1 MKRLIA
7 WLLEPFYF
15 KTFLPYLGAVGFV
28 LYGGGKGGDSD
39 PPDYTPMA
47 EASKEAAKIAAE
59 LGREQLAENKRQY
72 DQNYAVIA
80 PLVQAQAG
88 LAALQTKQGDD
99 YFNYMQQY
107 SRPVEMSLFYDAMG
121 LNADEIDQLNVARQA
136 AVDRGTLQ
144 AQTAY
149 ESDVAKYNADF
160 AANAGKTFYVDSN
173 GNAIQGDQIQ
183 GFTTP
188 QKVSGSGSGV
198 TGYAGET
205 PVTSSPSMTVMGHT
219 LTDYTPGGVK
229 KPTQNIA
236 YSAEDQKM
244 ISSGYQLATTKDGRT
259 VWVKSG
265 SGTNPLAGSLEK
277 PEMGKPDIDYTD
289 ANNLAVKLGLTATER
304 QKAQEAAARQVI
316 NDKSTALEQRI
327 GETDTQVY
335 NRYANDIEA
344 EAGQAVADSRAGFTN
359 AINMAARQGL
369 RYGFSPERL
378 AAMASSQSVQQA
390 AQQAAAANQTRK
402 AATQTMYG
410 RGVSAA
416 QQGLT
421 GVQQNRAMTQQDEAL
436 RYAKKL
442 DTAGL
447 YRGLPGASQGAYSTA
462 IQAGNSAVNNQMQ
475 PSSLYMQGINQG
487 NQTQLAGQQMK
498 IQGLGN
504 ILNSQTSIANA
515 NSGGDSGLWG
525 ALGTVAGAGIS
536 QWSDRRLKKNIRQI
550 GKHASGLAI
559 YEFDYLWGEHA
570 YGFMADEVMKVKPEA
585 VMVADNGFMMVDY
598 GQF

>member
-1 MKRLIA
+1 MKKLIA
-7 WLLEPFYF
+7 WLCEPFYF

-72 DQNYAVIA
+72 DQNYAVTA

-88 LAALQTKQGDD
+88 LAALQTKQGND
-99 YFNYMQQY
+99 YFNYMQQF

-121 LNADEIDQLNVARQA
+121 LNADEIDQLNASRQSAISAGDARVNSDYDA
-136 AVDRGTLQ
+136 AQ
-144 AQTAY
+144 AQY
-149 ESDVAKYNADF
+149 LKDVEAAKSQAF
-160 AANAGKTFYVDSN
+160 FVDKN
-173 GNAIQGDQIQ
+173 GNAIQADQVSSVLPPVAIPVQ
-183 GFTTP
+183 QANNYSGPFAPLSSWGMP
-188 QKVSGSGSGV
+188 QQPI
-198 TGYAGET
+198 E
-205 PVTSSPSMTVMGHT
+205 
-219 LTDYTPGGVK
+219 LTD
-229 KPTQNIA
+229 
-236 YSAEDQKM
+236 DQKEAQSM
-244 ISSGYQLATTKDGRT
+244 QQAGYFRVQTKDGRSA
-259 VWVKSG
+259 WVKSG
-265 SGTNPLAGSLEK
+265 APNTNPAASQIQK
-277 PEMGKPDIDYTD
+277 PTKAEPSYDFNA
-289 ANNLAVKLGLTATER
+289 ANDMAVKLGLTAAER
-304 QKAQEAAARQVI
+304 QKAQEAAARKVI
-316 NDKSTALEQRI
+316 NDKSAALEQRI

-390 AQQAAAANQTRK
+390 AAQAAAANQTRK

-504 ILNSQTSIANA
+504 ILSSQTSLARNA
-515 NSGGDSGLWG
+515 SDDSGMWG
-525 ALGTVAGAGIS
+525 ALGQVAGAGIS
-536 QWSDRRLKKNIRQI
+536 ATWSDRRLKKNIKRI
-550 GKHASGLAI
+550 GTHASGLAV